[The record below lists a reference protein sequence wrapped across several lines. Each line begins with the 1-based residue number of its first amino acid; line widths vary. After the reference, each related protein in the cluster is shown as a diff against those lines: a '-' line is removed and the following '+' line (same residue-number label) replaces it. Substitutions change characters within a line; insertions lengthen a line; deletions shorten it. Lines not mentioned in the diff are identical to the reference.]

1 MRVLYTDE
9 IHDLPDRP
17 ARTAAAVFSRVR
29 GGMGR
34 RGRFRKTGRRT
45 PSGRLSQAAH
55 EAEHN
60 PYLAYQRLRMLD
72 PEMAEQFLKIVCRPA
87 AARSKEEQAIVV
99 VSTNRAHNPNL
110 GYLPGLAFER
120 GLFRNTDGAGE
131 VHDGRELLQAADI
144 YARLH
149 RQVWGKLSADIEKAL
164 GPDDVELLLE
174 VGRVTAPAPPVS
186 HFRVFVAG
194 TPAAADDPDPEQY
207 LRRRLKLADRHAAAR
222 ACLMQFGLA
231 SLLIV
236 ETVVI
241 EGITP
246 SFLRPGEARNTAIA
260 RRDQQ
265 NFVGGLRALAEH
277 FGLFERGKERG
288 GIRTERFEELAPLK
302 AGGER

>member
-1 MRVLYTDE
+1 
-9 IHDLPDRP
+9 
-17 ARTAAAVFSRVR
+17 
-29 GGMGR
+29 MGR

-45 PSGRLSQAAH
+45 PSGRLSQAGH

-60 PYLAYQRLRMLD
+60 PYLAYQRLRVLD
-72 PEMAEQFLKIVCRPA
+72 PDVAEQFLKIVCRPA

-194 TPAAADDPDPEQY
+194 TPAAADDPDPEEY

-222 ACLMQFGLA
+222 ACLMEVGLA
-231 SLLIV
+231 ALLIV
-236 ETVVI
+236 ENVVV

-246 SFLRPGEARNTAIA
+246 IFLRSGALRTAKSQ
-260 RRDQQ
+260 RDEQ
-265 NFVGGLRALAEH
+265 NFVAGLRALAEH
-277 FGLFERGKERG
+277 FGLFERERGKERG
-288 GIRTERFEELAPLK
+288 RIRTECVEELAPLK

>member
-1 MRVLYTDE
+1 
-9 IHDLPDRP
+9 
-17 ARTAAAVFSRVR
+17 
-29 GGMGR
+29 MGR

-60 PYLAYQRLRMLD
+60 PYLAYQRLRVLD
-72 PEMAEQFLKIVCRPA
+72 PDVAEQYLKIVCRPA

-194 TPAAADDPDPEQY
+194 TPAAADDPDPEEY

-222 ACLMQFGLA
+222 ACLMEVGLA
-231 SLLIV
+231 ALLIV
-236 ETVVI
+236 ENVVV

-246 SFLRPGEARNTAIA
+246 IFLRSGALRTAKSQ
-260 RRDQQ
+260 RDEQ
-265 NFVGGLRALAEH
+265 NFVAGLRALAEH
-277 FGLFERGKERG
+277 FGLFERERGKERG
-288 GIRTERFEELAPLK
+288 RIRTECVEELAPLK

>member
-1 MRVLYTDE
+1 
-9 IHDLPDRP
+9 
-17 ARTAAAVFSRVR
+17 
-29 GGMGR
+29 MGR
-34 RGRFRKTGRRT
+34 RGRFRKAGRRA
-45 PSGRLSQAAH
+45 PSGRLSQAGH
-55 EAEHN
+55 EPEHN
-60 PYLAYQRLRMLD
+60 PYQAYQRLRMLD

-120 GLFRNTDGAGE
+120 GLFRNSADGS
-131 VHDGRELLQAADI
+131 DGRELLQAADI
-144 YARLH
+144 YARLY
-149 RQVWGKLSADIEKAL
+149 RQVWGRLSADIEKAL

-174 VGRVTAPAPPVS
+174 VGRITAPAPPAS

-265 NFVGGLRALAEH
+265 HFVGGLRALAEH